1 MIMILFILFPL
12 HPKLKQSKDSFA
24 LPPPDQK
31 KWKKP
36 KVNVDVKMLDI
47 LAEKIKKR
55 EEDEDDEEE
64 FLPSNVAP
72 INTN

>member
-1 MIMILFILFPL
+1 M
-12 HPKLKQSKDSFA
+12 
-24 LPPPDQK
+24 PPPDQT

-55 EEDEDDEEE
+55 EEDEDDEEGLFICCL
-64 FLPSNVAP
+64 FLG
-72 INTN
+72 IGL